1 MVYGGYNMYAKPH
14 GIKRPPSPK
23 KKKGENQS
31 IQFSPLRLGTLYPVL
46 PPTRINADS
55 KIALPSSI
63 NRSINPNA

>member
-1 MVYGGYNMYAKPH
+1 MQSLTESNAH
-14 GIKRPPSPK
+14 PPSPK

-46 PPTRINADS
+46 PPTRINADP
-55 KIALPSSI
+55 KIALPSSV